1 MTRVRDILL
10 HIICCAAFLSIPVF
24 LASEEANIGIFSR
37 GVLRDLLAYSLT
49 IGYFYLNYYYL
60 LPRFYLRRSYFLF
73 ALFTLLC
80 FAVIT
85 FGSKYAIPLSG
96 SMLHHK
102 RPPWQEIL
110 ADINHNLFR
119 FLFVYLVSLMMR
131 IRDQWKRARE
141 GKTAAELAFLKAQ
154 IQPHFLYNTLN
165 TIYALVIEGSP
176 HTAGAITRLSGMMRY
191 VTDEA
196 SLDYVPLSNE
206 LTYLESYITLQ
217 ELRFGTT
224 VGISSIV
231 NGDPDGY
238 RIPPMLLIPFIENAF
253 KHGINPEE
261 ASGIVVRINISNDIL
276 RMNVR
281 NRLVHA
287 RPERD
292 SSGKGLANTKA
303 RLALLYPGRYEL
315 NTSIDEGV
323 YAVSLSLTLV

>member
-1 MTRVRDILL
+1 MAIL
-10 HIICCAAFLSIPVF
+10 
-24 LASEEANIGIFSR
+24 SR
-37 GVLRDLLAYSLT
+37 GVQRDLLGYALT
-49 IGYFYLNYYYL
+49 VVYFYFNYYFL
-60 LPRFYLRRSYFLF
+60 LPRYYLRRSYFLF
-73 ALFTLLC
+73 GLFTVIC
-80 FAVIT
+80 FAIVT
-85 FGSKYAIPLSG
+85 LGSKYAIPLEG
-96 SMLHHK
+96 TMLHHRK
-102 RPPWQEIL
+102 LPWQEL
-110 ADINHNLFR
+110 LGDINHNLFR
-119 FLFVYLVSLMMR
+119 FLFVYLVSLMLR

-165 TIYALVIEGSP
+165 TIYALVIEDSP

-196 SLDYVPLSNE
+196 SMDYVPLSNE

-261 ASGIVVRINISNDIL
+261 DSGIVVRINISNDIL

-292 SSGKGLANTKA
+292 STGKGLANTKA

-315 NTSIDEGV
+315 NTSLDEGV

>member
-1 MTRVRDILL
+1 MSRVRDILL
-10 HIICCAAFLSIPVF
+10 HVFCCAAFLSLPIF
-24 LASEEANIGIFSR
+24 LAYGQGVTGLTQR
-37 GVLRDLLAYSLT
+37 DVLRDLLACSLT
-49 IGYFYLNYYYL
+49 IGYFYFNYYYL

-73 ALFTLLC
+73 ALFTILC
-80 FAVIT
+80 FAIVT
-85 FGSKYAIPLSG
+85 LGAKYAVLPIVPD
-96 SMLHHK
+96 K
-102 RPPWQEIL
+102 RELWRQWL
-110 ADINHNLFR
+110 GDVNHNLFR
-119 FLFVYLVSLMMR
+119 FLFVYLVSLMLR
-131 IRDQWKRARE
+131 IRGQWKRERE

-196 SLDYVPLSNE
+196 PQDYVPLANE

-261 ASGIVVRINISNDIL
+261 DSGIVVRINISNDIL

-281 NRLVHA
+281 NRLVHS
-287 RPERD
+287 RKERD
-292 SSGKGLANTKA
+292 SSGKGLSNTKA

-315 NTSIDEGV
+315 NTSTEDGV
-323 YAVSLSLTLV
+323 YAVLLSLTLV

>member
-1 MTRVRDILL
+1 MNRLRDILL
-10 HIICCAAFLSIPVF
+10 HVFFCAAFGSLPVF
-24 LASEEANIGIFSR
+24 LAYGEGLAGL
-37 GVLRDLLAYSLT
+37 GPRDMQREVAATLLT
-49 IGYFYLNYYYL
+49 IGYFYFNYYFL
-60 LPRFYLRRSYFLF
+60 LPRLYLRRSYFLF
-73 ALFTLLC
+73 ALATLGC
-80 FAVIT
+80 FAVVVLA
-85 FGSKYAIPLSG
+85 SKYAFPGPVTDNRQL
-96 SMLHHK
+96 
-102 RPPWQEIL
+102 WQQWLGE
-110 ADINHNLFR
+110 AHHNLFR
-119 FLFVYLVSLMMR
+119 FLFVYLVSLMLR
-131 IRDQWKRARE
+131 IRGQWQRERE

-196 SLDYVPLSNE
+196 PQDYVPLSNE
-206 LTYLESYITLQ
+206 LNYLESYITLQ

-261 ASGIVVRINISNDIL
+261 DSGIVVRINISNDIL

-281 NRLVHA
+281 NRLVHS
-287 RPERD
+287 RRERD
-292 SSGKGLANTKA
+292 SSGKGLSNTKA

-315 NTSIDEGV
+315 NTSTEDGV
-323 YAVSLSLTLV
+323 YAVSLSLTLI

>member
-1 MTRVRDILL
+1 MSRLRDIVL
-10 HIICCAAFLSIPVF
+10 HIMACLAFLSIPILLGRDEMA
-24 LASEEANIGIFSR
+24 LAIYSR
-37 GVLRDLLAYSLT
+37 GVARDETGCLLT
-49 IGYFYLNYYYL
+49 IGYFYLNFFYII
-60 LPRFYLRRSYFLF
+60 PKFYLRRQYFFFVLLTLSSF
-73 ALFTLLC
+73 CLVTVLPKIALPMPSTLPQGRL
-80 FAVIT
+80 
-85 FGSKYAIPLSG
+85 PL
-96 SMLHHK
+96 L
-102 RPPWQEIL
+102 R
-110 ADINHNLFR
+110 DINHNLFR
-119 FLFVYLVSLMMR
+119 FLFVFLSSLMLR
-131 IRDQWKRARE
+131 IRDQWRITRE

-165 TIYALVIEGSP
+165 TIYALVIEESP

-196 SLDYVPLSNE
+196 SMDYVPLSNE
-206 LTYLESYITLQ
+206 LTYIESYITLQ

-261 ASGIVVRINISNDIL
+261 DSGIVVRINISNDIL
-276 RMNVR
+276 RLNVR
-281 NRLVHA
+281 NRLVHS
-287 RPERD
+287 RRERD
-292 SSGKGLANTKA
+292 ATGKGLSNTKA

-315 NTSIDEGV
+315 ITSLDDDI

>member
-1 MTRVRDILL
+1 MNRLREILL
-10 HIICCAAFLSIPVF
+10 HIIFCALFLSIPVF
-24 LASEEANIGIFSR
+24 LASEEAGMGLLSR
-37 GVLRDLLAYSLT
+37 SVQRDLLECTLT
-49 IGYFYLNYYYL
+49 VVYFYVNYYYL
-60 LPRFYLRRSYFLF
+60 LPRYYLRRSYFLF
-73 ALFTLLC
+73 GLFTVVC
-80 FAVIT
+80 FALVT
-85 FGSKYAIPLSG
+85 LGSKYAVPLEG
-96 SMLHHK
+96 TMLHHR
-102 RPPWQEIL
+102 RPPWQEL
-110 ADINHNLFR
+110 LGDINHNLFR

-196 SLDYVPLSNE
+196 SMDYVPLGNE

-292 SSGKGLANTKA
+292 STGKGLSNTKA

-315 NTSIDEGV
+315 NTSVDEGV

>member
-1 MTRVRDILL
+1 MSRFREVLL
-10 HIICCAAFLSIPVF
+10 HILCCAAFLSIPVF
-24 LASEEANIGIFSR
+24 LASEAKGLGFLSR
-37 GVLRDLLAYSLT
+37 NVLRDVLGSALT
-49 IGYFYLNYYYL
+49 VGYFYLNYYYF
-60 LPRFYLRRSYFLF
+60 LPRFYLRRSYFKFGL
-73 ALFTLLC
+73 LTLLS

-85 FGSKYAIPLSG
+85 LGAKYAIPVATQI
-96 SMLHHK
+96 M
-102 RPPWQEIL
+102 PPRKPWAQL
-110 ADINHNLFR
+110 LGDINHNLFR
-119 FLFVYLVSLMMR
+119 FLFVYLVSLMLR

-165 TIYALVIEGSP
+165 TIYALVIEDSP

-196 SLDYVPLSNE
+196 PLDYVPLGNE

-261 ASGIVVRINISNDIL
+261 DSGIVVRINISNDVL

-292 SSGKGLANTKA
+292 STGKGLSNTKA

-315 NTSIDEGV
+315 NTSVDEGV
-323 YAVSLSLTLV
+323 YVVSLSLTLV

>member
-1 MTRVRDILL
+1 MNRILAVII
-10 HIICCAAFLSIPVF
+10 HIICCVAFLAIPVF
-24 LASEEANIGIFSR
+24 LTSEVKGFDKMSLPAM
-37 GVLRDLLAYSLT
+37 RDLLEATLT
-49 IGYFYLNYYYL
+49 LGYFYLNYYYL
-60 LPRFYLRRSYFLF
+60 LPRFYLRRSYFTFGL
-73 ALFTLLC
+73 LTLCC
-80 FAVIT
+80 FAVVML
-85 FGSKYAIPLSG
+85 GPRYAIPLTG
-96 SMLHHK
+96 NWKNL
-102 RPPWQEIL
+102 PLPWTHL
-110 ADINHNLFR
+110 LPDINHNLFR
-119 FLFVYLVSLMMR
+119 FLFVYLISLMLR

-165 TIYALVIEGSP
+165 TIYALVIEESP

-206 LTYLESYITLQ
+206 LSYLESYVTLQ

-231 NGDPDGY
+231 TGDPDGY
-238 RIPPMLLIPFIENAF
+238 HIPPMLLIPFIENAF

-261 ASGIVVRINISNDIL
+261 DSGIVVRINISNDIL
-276 RMNVR
+276 RLNVR

-292 SSGKGLANTKA
+292 STGKGLANTKA

-315 NTSIDEGV
+315 TTSIDEGV
-323 YAVSLSLTLV
+323 YAVFLSLTLV

>member
-1 MTRVRDILL
+1 MIRILRLLL
-10 HIICCAAFLSIPVF
+10 HIVCCAAYLAVPIFLTSEAKGLEKLGLPVIRDF
-24 LASEEANIGIFSR
+24 VGA
-37 GVLRDLLAYSLT
+37 VLTL
-49 IGYFYLNYYYL
+49 GYFYFNYYYL
-60 LPRFYLRRSYFLF
+60 LPRFYLRRAYLPFVLLTLICF
-73 ALFTLLC
+73 FTVVLGSRYAVPFPGSWADQPAPWNHLL
-80 FAVIT
+80 
-85 FGSKYAIPLSG
+85 P
-96 SMLHHK
+96 
-102 RPPWQEIL
+102 
-110 ADINHNLFR
+110 DINHNLFR
-119 FLFVYLVSLMMR
+119 FLFVYLVSLILR

-165 TIYALVIEGSP
+165 TIYALVIEDSP

-196 SLDYVPLSNE
+196 SLDYVPLANE
-206 LTYLESYITLQ
+206 LAYLESYITLQ

-231 NGDPDGY
+231 TGDPDGY

-261 ASGIVVRINISNDIL
+261 DSGIVVRINISNDIL

-281 NRLVHA
+281 NRLVNA
-287 RPERD
+287 RPERG

-315 NTSIDEGV
+315 NTSHDEGV
-323 YAVSLSLTLV
+323 YAVLLSLTLV

>member
-1 MTRVRDILL
+1 ML
-10 HIICCAAFLSIPVF
+10 HIICCAAFLSVPVF
-24 LASEEANIGIFSR
+24 LASEEVGIGIYSR
-37 GVLRDLLAYSLT
+37 GVQRDVLASALT
-49 IGYFYLNYYYL
+49 LGYFYLNYYYL

-73 ALFTLLC
+73 GVFTVVC
-80 FAVIT
+80 FAAIT
-85 FGSKYAIPLSG
+85 FGAKYAIAVPMSRTLAQRPL
-96 SMLHHK
+96 
-102 RPPWQEIL
+102 WQQL
-110 ADINHNLFR
+110 LGDVNHNLFR
-119 FLFVYLVSLMMR
+119 FLFVYIVSLMLR

-141 GKTAAELAFLKAQ
+141 GKTTAELAFLKAQ

-165 TIYALVIEGSP
+165 TIYALVIEESP

-196 SLDYVPLSNE
+196 SMDYVPLANE
-206 LTYLESYITLQ
+206 ITYIESYITLQ
-217 ELRFGTT
+217 ELRFDST

-261 ASGIVVRINISNDIL
+261 ASGIVVRINISNDVL
-276 RMNVR
+276 RLNVR
-281 NRLVHA
+281 NRLVHS

-292 SSGKGLANTKA
+292 STGKGLANTKA

-315 NTSIDEGV
+315 HTSEDDGV

>member
-1 MTRVRDILL
+1 MIRLRNTLL
-10 HIICCAAFLSIPVF
+10 HILFIATFLAIPVF
-24 LASEEANIGIFSR
+24 LGRHEAEVNLNSR
-37 GVLRDLLAYSLT
+37 ALWRDLIGCTLT
-49 IGYFYLNYYYL
+49 IGYFYLNFYL
-60 LPRFYLRRSYFLF
+60 IIPKFYLRRHYFF
-73 ALFTLLC
+73 FTLLTISC
-80 FAVIT
+80 FCLVIV
-85 FGSKYAIPLSG
+85 IPKAL
-96 SMLHHK
+96 LPIA
-102 RPPWQEIL
+102 PPPGLKLWDGMPLL

-119 FLFVYLVSLMMR
+119 FLFVFMISLMLR
-131 IRDQWKRARE
+131 IGDQFKRARE

-165 TIYALVIEGSP
+165 TIYALVIEDSP

-196 SLDYVPLSNE
+196 PLDYVPLANE

-217 ELRFGTT
+217 ELRFGST

-238 RIPPMLLIPFIENAF
+238 HIPPMLLIPFIENAF

-276 RMNVR
+276 RLNVR

-287 RPERD
+287 RPERG
-292 SSGKGLANTKA
+292 STGKGLANTKA

-315 NTSIDEGV
+315 NTSMDDDV

>member
-1 MTRVRDILL
+1 MNRFLAVLL
-10 HIICCAAFLSIPVF
+10 HILCCAAFLAIPIF
-24 LASEEANIGIFSR
+24 LTSEAKGLDKL
-37 GVLRDLLAYSLT
+37 GLPALRDLFGAALT
-49 IGYFYLNYYYL
+49 LGYFYLNYYYL
-60 LPRFYLRRSYFLF
+60 LPRFYMRRSYFLF
-73 ALFTLLC
+73 GVLTVFCFLFITLG
-80 FAVIT
+80 AR
-85 FGSKYAIPLSG
+85 YAIPITG
-96 SMLHHK
+96 SWKDL
-102 RPPWQEIL
+102 PLPWKHL
-110 ADINHNLFR
+110 LPDINHNLFR
-119 FLFVYLVSLMMR
+119 FLFVYLISLILR

-165 TIYALVIEGSP
+165 TIYALVIEDSP

-196 SLDYVPLSNE
+196 PLDYVPLANE
-206 LTYLESYITLQ
+206 LAYLESYITLQ

-231 NGDPDGY
+231 TGDPDGY
-238 RIPPMLLIPFIENAF
+238 HIPPMLLIPFIENAF

-261 ASGIVVRINISNDIL
+261 DSGIVVRINISNDIL

-292 SSGKGLANTKA
+292 STGKGLANTKA

-315 NTSIDEGV
+315 NTSVDEDV
-323 YAVSLSLTLV
+323 YAVLLSLTLV